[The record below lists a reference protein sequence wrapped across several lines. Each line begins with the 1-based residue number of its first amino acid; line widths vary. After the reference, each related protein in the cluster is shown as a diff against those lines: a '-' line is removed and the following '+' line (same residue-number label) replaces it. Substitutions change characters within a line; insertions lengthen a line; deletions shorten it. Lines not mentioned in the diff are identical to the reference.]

1 MTRALELQSLLEDEG
16 AQRIVGGMKSLP
28 SLPETYA
35 AVVKALAE
43 PDIDIPA
50 VAAVIEGDM
59 AMTAKLLQ
67 LVNSAFFG
75 LGRPIADI
83 SQAAAYLGLNT
94 IRDLVLSIEVFK
106 PCADATS
113 AVKGFLAD
121 LQARSMWTGCIARQM
136 SEGQDA
142 FGMAFT
148 AGVLHDIGLLVIA
161 TRLPKRYAEVVAN
174 SEETNR
180 PLHVV
185 EEELYGVSHA
195 EIGAYL
201 LGLWGLPYPILEAAA
216 FHHRPSDLPQES
228 FSALTAVHV
237 ASALVASRSGGAGG
251 PCEEIDV
258 FYLEALG
265 LRDRLEEWEAMVDE
279 DLAES
284 ENEARG

>member
-1 MTRALELQSLLEDEG
+1 MLEDE
-16 AQRIVGGMKSLP
+16 ATQRVVGRMKSLP
-28 SLPETYA
+28 SVPETYT

-43 PDIDIPA
+43 PEIDVSA
-50 VAAVIEGDM
+50 VAAIIERDI

-75 LGRPIADI
+75 LGRPISDVT
-83 SQAAAYLGLNT
+83 QAAAYLGLNT

-106 PCADATS
+106 PCKDATA
-113 AVKGFLAD
+113 AVKGFLGE
-121 LQARSMWTGCIARQM
+121 LQARSMWTGCVARQM
-136 SEGQDA
+136 SEGMDS

-161 TRLPKRYAEVVAN
+161 TRLPKRFAEAIAK
-174 SEETNR
+174 SKDTNQ
-180 PLHVV
+180 PLQVV
-185 EEELYGVSHA
+185 ENELYGITHA

-228 FSALTAVHV
+228 FSVLTAVHV
-237 ASALVASRSGGAGG
+237 ASALVASRSGEADG
-251 PCEEIDV
+251 PCEEVDV
-258 FYLEALG
+258 SYLESLG
-265 LRDRLEEWEAMVDE
+265 LRDRLEEWEVMVDE

-284 ENEARG
+284 ENEARA